1 MHTKRRE
8 QGEASR
14 QAVLDA
20 ATNLIATLGYDGMS
34 MSQLAKA
41 SGLPSSS
48 IYWHFGSKE
57 GVLAAVMERGATR
70 FFDSVQITEEAKGTP
85 LERLRFLIGSTAH
98 GLIVEHTQFLE
109 IQLTFRLHDARHEST
124 AVAEVVESVLEGG
137 ITAMKRVLRHSFAEY
152 GEEAAGRVADE
163 LAQLAVAMVD
173 GVFLHSRRVSSDRV
187 ERLTGQMSD
196 ALFALGLQV
205 VERDRA

>member
-8 QGEASR
+8 QGETSR

-20 ATNLIATLGYDGMS
+20 ATNLIATRGYDGMS
-34 MSQLAKA
+34 MSQLAQE

-70 FFDSVQITEEAKGTP
+70 FFDSVQITEEAKGAP
-85 LERLRFLIGSTAH
+85 LDRLRFLIGSTAH

-124 AVAEVVESVLEGG
+124 AVAEVVASVLEGG
-137 ITAMKRVLRHSFAEY
+137 IAVMKRVLRHSFAEY
-152 GEEAAGRVADE
+152 GEEAAERVADE
-163 LAQLAVAMVD
+163 LALFAVAMID
-173 GVFLHSRRVSSDRV
+173 GVFLHSRRVSSDRI
-187 ERLTGQMSD
+187 ESLTEQMSE
-196 ALFALGLQV
+196 AIYALGLRV
-205 VERDRA
+205 IERERG